1 MGERIIWVLPLHQCV
16 CSSSSSQAARAAAR
30 SGDTGPSTHFAIST
44 NMVDIDISV
53 DNSMDGAL
61 EPIKTT
67 MDQETKVLTTD
78 F

>member
-1 MGERIIWVLPLHQCV
+1 MLCSWVCGPPSASGYHYHHPTKKQK
-16 CSSSSSQAARAAAR
+16 AAAR

-61 EPIKTT
+61 EPIKTS